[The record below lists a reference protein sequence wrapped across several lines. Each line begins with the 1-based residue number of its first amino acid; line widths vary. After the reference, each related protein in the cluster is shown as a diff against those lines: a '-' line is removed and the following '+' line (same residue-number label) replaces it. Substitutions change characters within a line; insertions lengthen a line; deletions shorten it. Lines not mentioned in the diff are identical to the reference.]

1 MQAFSYFLLV
11 LLATGSAVAT
21 AQTGRATLSLVDPTR
36 GNREIPLE
44 LYYPADQSGTDVPVA
59 DGAYPVIAF
68 GHGFAMQPTDYGTLG
83 DALSS
88 AGYVVAFV
96 GTETG
101 FAPSHNDFGLD
112 LLFTVATLP
121 TLAAEPGNLL
131 SGHVLPRRAIAGHS
145 MGGGAT
151 WLAAAAAAPLSAF
164 ALDCIVG
171 LAPAE
176 TNPSAIAAAAYVAV
190 PSLILSGDADA
201 VTPPSEHH
209 LPIHDATAAECRTFV
224 SLLEGGHCGY
234 ADAGSL
240 CDLGELFFSGLD
252 RETHLALTTAL
263 LTAWFDFHLKDD
275 PTAWTA
281 LEEFDSGTPHTLT
294 TIDCAS
300 AVVSPFAATVAPPF
314 PNPFSRTLTPAPCGS
329 GAPSEVVLLDLA
341 ARAVTSS
348 VVVTPGSA
356 LHVPDLPSG
365 IYFLEQRCGSEV
377 ERFPVVKE

>member
-1 MQAFSYFLLV
+1 MQAFKFFFV
-11 LLATGSAVAT
+11 VQLAAGAAAAT
-21 AQTGRATLSLVDPTR
+21 AQTGRASLSLVDPTR
-36 GNREIPLE
+36 NNREIPLE
-44 LYYPADQSGTDVPVA
+44 LYYPAVQAGADVPVA

-83 DALSS
+83 DALSA

-112 LLFTVATLP
+112 LLFTAATLP
-121 TLAAEPGNLL
+121 TFAAEPGNLL

-164 ALDCIVG
+164 TLDCIVG

-176 TNPSAIAAAAYVAV
+176 TNPSAIAAAGAV
-190 PSLILSGDADA
+190 SVPTLILSGDADA
-201 VTPPSEHH
+201 VTPPADHH
-209 LPIHDATAAECRTFV
+209 LPIHEATASDCRTFV
-224 SLLEGGHCGY
+224 SLLDAGHCGY

-252 RETHLALTTAL
+252 REIHLALTTAL

-275 PTAWTA
+275 LSAWTA
-281 LEEFDSGTPHTLT
+281 LAEFDSGTPHTLT
-294 TIDCAS
+294 TIDCAA
-300 AVVSPFAATVAPPF
+300 AVRAPFAPVAAPPF
-314 PNPFSRTLTPAPCGS
+314 PNPFVRALTPAPCES
-329 GAPSEVVLLDLA
+329 GAPSEVALRDLA
-341 ARAVTSS
+341 ARALTSP
-348 VVVTPGSA
+348 VVLAPGAA
-356 LHVPDLPSG
+356 LEVPELPAG
-365 IYFLEQRCGSEV
+365 LYLLEQRCGSEV
-377 ERFPVVKE
+377 AWFPVVKE

>member
-1 MQAFSYFLLV
+1 
-11 LLATGSAVAT
+11 
-21 AQTGRATLSLVDPTR
+21 
-36 GNREIPLE
+36 
-44 LYYPADQSGTDVPVA
+44 
-59 DGAYPVIAF
+59 
-68 GHGFAMQPTDYGTLG
+68 
-83 DALSS
+83 
-88 AGYVVAFV
+88 
-96 GTETG
+96 
-101 FAPSHNDFGLD
+101 
-112 LLFTVATLP
+112 
-121 TLAAEPGNLL
+121 
-131 SGHVLPRRAIAGHS
+131 

-224 SLLEGGHCGY
+224 SLLACGHCGY

-252 RETHLALTTAL
+252 GETHLALTTAL

-275 PTAWTA
+275 LTAWTA

-300 AVVSPFAATVAPPF
+300 AVVSPFVAAAAPPF

-329 GAPSEVVLLDLA
+329 GAPSEVVLRDLA
-341 ARAVTSS
+341 ARAVTSP
-348 VVVTPGSA
+348 VVLTPGSA

-365 IYFLEQRCGSEV
+365 IYLLEQRCGSAWA
-377 ERFPVVKE
+377 RFPVVKE